1 MEPEI
6 KYTQSRDG
14 TKIAYYV
21 LGEGPRT
28 WVAAPAMGAPYV
40 AMSRVYAAVAES
52 GVRVVTWDMR
62 GFHKSGEPPDPE
74 ALDVPRHVED
84 LQAVAAAE
92 GLDRFVLGGWSMGVP
107 ISLELFA
114 REPARVEA
122 LVLINGPFTA
132 ALQQA
137 LPIPIP
143 GVGDAAAAIVGR
155 LGVFGPLAN
164 PLSVRLLGK
173 PGLGRILQ
181 RVGVIARE
189 PEFFE
194 KILADFR
201 HVDWGRYARVIR
213 HLHDYD
219 GAPHLEKIRVP
230 TLVTTGS
237 RDPMT
242 PVKTA
247 KKLAKHIRG
256 AELYVVEGGTHYT
269 PAEFPEAVAERI
281 TEFLRRHGPKRHG

>member
-1 MEPEI
+1 MQPEI
-6 KYTQSRDG
+6 KYTTSRDG

-21 LGEGPRT
+21 LGHGPRT
-28 WVAAPAMGAPYV
+28 WLAAPAMGAPYV
-40 AMSRVYAAVAES
+40 AMRRVYQAVAQH
-52 GVRVVTWDMR
+52 VRVVTWDMR
-62 GFHKSGEPPDPE
+62 GFHRSGVPADPD

-114 REPARVEA
+114 RQPERVES

-132 ALQQA
+132 ALDQA
-137 LPIPIP
+137 LPIPVP
-143 GVGDAAAAIVGR
+143 GLGDAVAAMLGKLGGVGS
-155 LGVFGPLAN
+155 LAN
-164 PLSVRLLGK
+164 PLSVRLLGTRGVGK
-173 PGLGRILQ
+173 ILE

-189 PEFFE
+189 PEYFE
-194 KILADFR
+194 EILSDFR
-201 HVDWGRYARVIR
+201 HVDWGRYMHVIR
-213 HLHDYD
+213 RLHEYD
-219 GAPHLEKIRVP
+219 GEPHLASIRVP

-247 KKLAKHIRG
+247 RLLSERIRG
-256 AELYVVEGGTHYT
+256 SELFVVPGGTHYT
-269 PAEFPEAVAERI
+269 PAEFPDVVAARI
-281 TEFLRRHGPKRHG
+281 VGFLKKHAA